1 MESNP
6 REKVAQSETWR
17 HKRHPS
23 DATMTKLSVTIKLEN
38 TVVFFHWT
46 CTKNTPLTKTLT
58 VYVLK
63 CIKSVQDR
71 YDVGTGFGQM
81 SATEHRTCS
90 AHAIIDRTNHSI
102 IVPLAIDM

>member
-58 VYVLK
+58 VYVLNA
-63 CIKSVQDR
+63 SNQSRTGMTLVQDL
-71 YDVGTGFGQM
+71 GK
-81 SATEHRTCS
+81 
-90 AHAIIDRTNHSI
+90 
-102 IVPLAIDM
+102 